1 MGNYP
6 YSSSY
11 LMHGLSLLPPWP
23 VRQACI
29 SLDLD
34 LTGSADSV
42 LFDAVRRAAAV
53 YHNNS
58 YDQPCFNITGQAAP
72 SANTTG
78 GGAGVGDA
86 TPVVKYSGAVPNA
99 KRSKMTSPRVP
110 TRRLRPLGQ
119 QTKDEVQQ
127 LQLRGAGPPP
137 PPPGPEEKGCTGSW
151 GYQWCTEMVQPFT
164 EGTAEDFYFCPNG
177 TFYEAENCSA
187 WDFEGASDGC
197 VRQWGVTPRKEWAR
211 VMLGGKRIDQASNIL
226 FSNGE
231 YDPWHNGGILANL
244 SDTVVAVVIP
254 NGAHHI
260 DLMFSDPADTA
271 DIVAARAFEVATM
284 QGWVKQ
290 AYAKRGVTL
299 LPGEL

>member
-1 MGNYP
+1 
-6 YSSSY
+6 
-11 LMHGLSLLPPWP
+11 MHGLSLLPPWP

-127 LQLRGAGPPP
+127 LQLRGAG
-137 PPPGPEEKGCTGSW
+137 SVHDA
-151 GYQWCTEMVQPFT
+151 QS
-164 EGTAEDFYFCPNG
+164 TA
-177 TFYEAENCSA
+177 
-187 WDFEGASDGC
+187 
-197 VRQWGVTPRKEWAR
+197 
-211 VMLGGKRIDQASNIL
+211 
-226 FSNGE
+226 
-231 YDPWHNGGILANL
+231 LAAL
-244 SDTVVAVVIP
+244 
-254 NGAHHI
+254 
-260 DLMFSDPADTA
+260 
-271 DIVAARAFEVATM
+271 AARTQHSTAGACTR
-284 QGWVKQ
+284 
-290 AYAKRGVTL
+290 RGARAGQ
-299 LPGEL
+299 PAG